1 MPKAIKVG
9 VGVRVSAGGYIVWCH
24 KGQYTTWTSWKIQQ
38 ANTQT
43 CKHANTQTR
52 KHANTQTRKL
62 TVIIPGVHP
71 GMLQGEEHM
80 DQGVAVLQCT
90 KSGPLCPTATPI
102 DPTRKHATDNAK
114 CLIRVSSRS
123 VLLIASKEQHI
134 HIIHAF

>member
-1 MPKAIKVG
+1 MGLGLGLVPEAISYG
-9 VGVRVSAGGYIVWCH
+9 VTRAS
-24 KGQYTTWTSWKIQQ
+24 
-38 ANTQT
+38 TQ
-43 CKHANTQTR
+43 HGRLGRSNRQTG